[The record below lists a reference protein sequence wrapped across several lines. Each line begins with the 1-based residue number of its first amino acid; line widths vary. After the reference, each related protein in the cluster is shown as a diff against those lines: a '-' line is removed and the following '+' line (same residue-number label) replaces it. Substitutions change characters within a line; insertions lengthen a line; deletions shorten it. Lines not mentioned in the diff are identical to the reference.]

1 LPSACHND
9 YMSMKEQVAQS
20 IELLVEREL
29 MDSISEEDK
38 KAIEKLVAA
47 LDAVIRG
54 EDVELELEAQM
65 EELKKVAN
73 S

>member
-1 LPSACHND
+1 
-9 YMSMKEQVAQS
+9 
-20 IELLVEREL
+20 

-38 KAIEKLVAA
+38 KAIERLVAA

-54 EDVELELEAQM
+54 EDVELELDAQM